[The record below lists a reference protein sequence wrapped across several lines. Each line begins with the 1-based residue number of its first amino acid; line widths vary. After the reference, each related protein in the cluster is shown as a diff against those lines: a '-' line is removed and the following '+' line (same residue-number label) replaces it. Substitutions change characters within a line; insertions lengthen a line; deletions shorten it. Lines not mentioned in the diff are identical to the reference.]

1 MCVGR
6 EQGREHMEGD
16 WKHQIK
22 ASYGRKWN
30 EEQPGSKGSVTGMK
44 VLMSL
49 WIRCTEDTGR
59 QDKGTELAQP
69 LHRKQRLRP
78 ME

>member
-1 MCVGR
+1 
-6 EQGREHMEGD
+6 MEGG

-22 ASYGRKWN
+22 TSYGRKWN

-49 WIRCTEDTGR
+49 WIRRTEDTGWK
-59 QDKGTELAQP
+59 DKGTEIAQP

-78 ME
+78 TE